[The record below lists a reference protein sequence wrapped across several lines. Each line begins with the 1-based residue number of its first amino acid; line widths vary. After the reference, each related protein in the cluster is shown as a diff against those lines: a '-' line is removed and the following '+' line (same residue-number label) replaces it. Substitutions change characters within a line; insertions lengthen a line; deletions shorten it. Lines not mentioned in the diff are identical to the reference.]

1 MMSDVLSYLLFA
13 SVAVRLAANAVEQG
27 FRPFLQG
34 ALLAAFL
41 LLCLLQP
48 VVHRRLPAL
57 LQPLLALAAA
67 VVTGLL
73 LTEPSL
79 DYYAVLYLVL
89 SLSVHRFL
97 PLRHSP
103 YWLAGLCVLLSAVL
117 FVAYGLA
124 EGLSY
129 IPTYIAGV
137 LFIGLYGR
145 ASRRAEEAR
154 ARSEELAGRLQ
165 EANRLLKKYAERAE
179 EVAAAQERSR
189 LARELHDAVT
199 QTVFSMN
206 LTAEGARLA
215 CEADPRK
222 VPGMLDRLQELGRD
236 ALSEMRA
243 LVDELR
249 PRSVAELGLVGSLR
263 KHLAMRRRRDGLAVR
278 LEVSGEERGGEA
290 VQEALF
296 RTAQEA
302 LNNVARHAGVKEAEV
317 ELAYGEREVCLRVR
331 DAGRGFAPASVPQ
344 AGPGPAGVPAEGGAA
359 STAGRESF
367 GLVNMRE
374 RVEALGGSFRLVSAP
389 GAGTAV
395 EARVPLESGRRG

>member
-13 SVAVRLAANAVEQG
+13 SVAVRLAVNAVEQG
-27 FRPFLQG
+27 FRPLAQG

-41 LLCLLQP
+41 LICLVQTP
-48 VVHRRLPAL
+48 VHRRLPLL
-57 LQPLLALAAA
+57 LQPLLGLAAA
-67 VVTGLL
+67 IVTGLL
-73 LTEPSL
+73 LTEPTL

-89 SLSVHRFL
+89 SLSVNRYL
-97 PLRHSP
+97 PLRHSL
-103 YWLAGLCVLLSAVL
+103 YWLAALCVLLSAAL
-117 FVAYGLA
+117 LVAYGLA
-124 EGLSY
+124 EGFSY
-129 IPTYIAGV
+129 VPIYVAGV

-165 EANRLLKKYAERAE
+165 EANRLLKKYSERAE
-179 EVAAAQERSR
+179 EVATAQERSR

-236 ALSEMRA
+236 ALSEMRS

-249 PRSVAELGLVGSLR
+249 PRSVAQLGLVGSLQ
-263 KHLAMRRRRDGLAVR
+263 KHLAMRKRRDGLAAK
-278 LEVSGEERGGEA
+278 LEVSGEERGAEA

-302 LNNVARHAGVKEAEV
+302 LNNVLRHSGVKEADV
-317 ELAYGEREVCLRVR
+317 QLAYGEREVSLRVR
-331 DAGRGFAPASVPQ
+331 DAGRGFTPASMSG
-344 AGPGPAGVPAEGGAA
+344 AGA
-359 STAGRESF
+359 AGRESF

-374 RVEALGGSFRLVSAP
+374 RVEALGGSFRLVSEP
-389 GAGTAV
+389 GAGTTV
-395 EARVPLESGRRG
+395 EARVPLEPGRQE

>member
-1 MMSDVLSYLLFA
+1 MLGVLYYIAYA
-13 SVAVRLAANAVEQG
+13 SVVIRLGIQAATQG
-27 FRPFLQG
+27 FLPWVQF

-41 LLCLLQP
+41 LLSLLQP
-48 VVHRRLPAL
+48 AVHRRLPAL

-67 VVTGLL
+67 IAMGLL
-73 LTEPSL
+73 FTRPRF
-79 DYYAVLYLVL
+79 DYFALLFVAL
-89 SLSVHRFL
+89 SLSVTRYL
-97 PLRHSP
+97 KLEASP
-103 YWLAGLCVLLSAVL
+103 YWLGGLCAALSAGLLAN
-117 FVAYGLA
+117 FGLA

-137 LFIGLYGR
+137 LLIGLYGR
-145 ASRRAEEAR
+145 ANRKAEEAR

-165 EANRLLKKYAERAE
+165 EANRRLKVYAERAE

-222 VPGMLDRLQELGRD
+222 VPAMLDRLQELGRD

-263 KHLAMRRRRDGLAVR
+263 KHLAMRRRRDGLVAR
-278 LEVSGEERGGEA
+278 LQVSGEERGGEA

-302 LNNVARHAGVKEAEV
+302 LNNVLRHSGVKEADV
-317 ELAYGEREVCLRVR
+317 QLRYGEREVLLRVR
-331 DAGRGFAPASVPQ
+331 DPGRGFAPASVPA
-344 AGPGPAGVPAEGGAA
+344 AGNSAARAPAD
-359 STAGRESF
+359 AGRESF
-367 GLVNMRE
+367 GLINMRE

-389 GAGTAV
+389 GAGTTV
-395 EARVPLESGRRG
+395 EARVPLGEPGRREQ

>member
-1 MMSDVLSYLLFA
+1 
-13 SVAVRLAANAVEQG
+13 
-27 FRPFLQG
+27 
-34 ALLAAFL
+34 
-41 LLCLLQP
+41 
-48 VVHRRLPAL
+48 
-57 LQPLLALAAA
+57 
-67 VVTGLL
+67 
-73 LTEPSL
+73 
-79 DYYAVLYLVL
+79 
-89 SLSVHRFL
+89 
-97 PLRHSP
+97 
-103 YWLAGLCVLLSAVL
+103 VLLSAVL

-222 VPGMLDRLQELGRD
+222 VPGLLDRLQELGRD

-249 PRSVAELGLVGSLR
+249 PRSVAQLGLVGSLQ
-263 KHLAMRRRRDGLAVR
+263 KHLAMRRRRDGLAAR
-278 LEVSGEERGGEA
+278 LEVSGEERGAEA

-302 LNNVARHAGVKEAEV
+302 LNNVLRHSGVKEAEV
-317 ELAYGEREVCLRVR
+317 ELAYGQAEVCLRVR
-331 DAGRGFAPASVPQ
+331 DAGRGFEPGS
-344 AGPGPAGVPAEGGAA
+344 AGGG
-359 STAGRESF
+359 ESF

-389 GAGTAV
+389 GAGTAI
-395 EARVPLESGRRG
+395 EARVPLEPGRKE

>member
-13 SVAVRLAANAVEQG
+13 SVAVRLTVNAVEQG
-27 FRPFLQG
+27 FQPFIQG

-41 LLCLLQP
+41 LICLVQGP
-48 VVHRRLPAL
+48 VHRRLPWMM
-57 LQPLLALAAA
+57 QPLLGLGAAI
-67 VVTGLL
+67 VTGLL
-73 LTEPSL
+73 LSEPRL

-89 SLSVHRFL
+89 SLSVNRFL
-97 PLRHSP
+97 PLKHSP
-103 YWLAGLCVLLSAVL
+103 YWLAGLCALLSVALLAV
-117 FVAYGLA
+117 YGLA

-129 IPTYIAGV
+129 IPIYIAGV

-154 ARSEELAGRLQ
+154 ARSEELAARLQ
-165 EANRLLKKYAERAE
+165 EANRRLKVYAERAE
-179 EVAAAQERSR
+179 EMAAAQERSR

-249 PRSVAELGLVGSLR
+249 PRSVAELGLVGCLQ
-263 KHLAMRRRRDGLAVR
+263 KHLAMRRRRDGLEVR
-278 LEVSGEERGGEA
+278 LEVSGKPRGEEA
-290 VQEALF
+290 AQEALF

-302 LNNVARHAGVKEAEV
+302 LNNVLRHSGVKRAEI
-317 ELAYGEREVCLRVR
+317 ELRYDEREVSLRVR
-331 DAGRGFAPASVPQ
+331 DAGRGFTP
-344 AGPGPAGVPAEGGAA
+344 GGAGGA
-359 STAGRESF
+359 ESF
-367 GLVNMRE
+367 GLINMRE
-374 RVEALGGSFRLVSAP
+374 RVEALGGTFRLASVP
-389 GAGTAV
+389 GEGTTV
-395 EARVPLESGRRG
+395 EARVPLKPEGG